1 MYGFGRRS
9 ATTNAWLPNEPHP
22 LLHVAEVV
30 ARLEMIYTHVVAAL
44 LAATLAATSAWQV
57 QGWRLGEQ
65 AQASKTALESL
76 KREHAESLTRAT
88 GSALNATIAWQKE
101 KDDAIDRA
109 QQRAKAQAHSAD
121 IARRER
127 DSLRN
132 TIAAASLRLPDAT
145 PSACT
150 EYGAAV
156 SGLLDQCSAAHQEL
170 ARSCDGH
177 AADVRLM
184 QEAWPVVHD

>member
-1 MYGFGRRS
+1 M
-9 ATTNAWLPNEPHP
+9 AL
-22 LLHVAEVV
+22 V

-44 LAATLAATSAWQV
+44 LAATIAATSAWQV

-88 GSALNATIAWQKE
+88 ASALNATLQWQKE

-109 QQRAKAQAHSAD
+109 QQLAKTQAANAAA
-121 IARRER
+121 ARRDA
-127 DSLRN
+127 DSLRGALA
-132 TIAAASLRLPDAT
+132 TASLRLPVAT

-156 SGLLDQCSAAHQEL
+156 GGLLDQCGRAYQEL
-170 ARSCDGH
+170 GEKADQH
-177 AADVRLM
+177 AASVKLM
-184 QEAWPVVHD
+184 QDAWPPGTQ

>member
-1 MYGFGRRS
+1 M
-9 ATTNAWLPNEPHP
+9 
-22 LLHVAEVV
+22 VVV
-30 ARLEMIYTHVVAAL
+30 ALVAQVMRYAAAL
-44 LAATLAATSAWQV
+44 AVGAALAWGAQSWRMDAQV
-57 QGWRLGEQ
+57 QSG
-65 AQASKTALESL
+65 KTALETL

-88 GSALNATIAWQKE
+88 ASALNATIAWQKE

-156 SGLLDQCSAAHQEL
+156 SGLLNQCAAAYQEL
-170 ARSCDGH
+170 AAVADGH
-177 AADVRLM
+177 VSTIRLM
-184 QEAWPVVHD
+184 QEAWPTLR

>member
-1 MYGFGRRS
+1 M
-9 ATTNAWLPNEPHP
+9 
-22 LLHVAEVV
+22 VVV
-30 ARLEMIYTHVVAAL
+30 ALVAQVMRYAAAL
-44 LAATLAATSAWQV
+44 AVGAALAWGA
-57 QGWRLGEQ
+57 QGWRMGAQ
-65 AQASKTALESL
+65 VQASKTALESL
-76 KREHAESLTRAT
+76 RREHAESLTRAT
-88 GSALNATIAWQKE
+88 GAALNATIAWQKV

-156 SGLLDQCSAAHQEL
+156 SGLLNQCAAAYQEL
-170 ARSCDGH
+170 AAVADGH
-177 AADVRLM
+177 VSTIRLM
-184 QEAWPVVHD
+184 QDAWPTLR

>member
-1 MYGFGRRS
+1 M
-9 ATTNAWLPNEPHP
+9 
-22 LLHVAEVV
+22 VALV
-30 ARLEMIYTHVVAAL
+30 ARLEMISTHAAAAL
-44 LAATLAATSAWQV
+44 LAAIIAATGAWTAQS
-57 QGWRLGEQ
+57 WRMGAQ

-76 KREHAESLTRAT
+76 RREHAESLTRAT
-88 GSALNATIAWQKE
+88 GAALNATLVWQKA

-150 EYGAAV
+150 EYATAAG
-156 SGLLDQCSAAHQEL
+156 GLLGQCAAQHQEL

-177 AADVRLM
+177 VSDVRLM
-184 QEAWPVVHD
+184 MEAWPQ

>member
-1 MYGFGRRS
+1 M
-9 ATTNAWLPNEPHP
+9 A
-22 LLHVAEVV
+22 VV
-30 ARLEMIYTHVVAAL
+30 ALVAQVMRYAAAL
-44 LAATLAATSAWQV
+44 AVGAALAWGA
-57 QGWRLGEQ
+57 QGWRMGAQ
-65 AQASKTALESL
+65 VQASQAALESL
-76 KREHAESLTRAT
+76 RREHAESLTRAT
-88 GSALNATIAWQKE
+88 GAALNATIAWQKV

-150 EYGAAV
+150 EYATAA
-156 SGLLDQCSAAHQEL
+156 SGLLNQCAAAYQEL
-170 ARSCDGH
+170 AAVADGH
-177 AADVRLM
+177 VSTIRLM
-184 QEAWPVVHD
+184 QDAWPTLR

>member
-1 MYGFGRRS
+1 
-9 ATTNAWLPNEPHP
+9 
-22 LLHVAEVV
+22 
-30 ARLEMIYTHVVAAL
+30 MIPTHILAL
-44 LAATLAATSAWQV
+44 LVGALMAWGA

-65 AQASKTALESL
+65 VQAGKTALETL

-88 GSALNATIAWQKE
+88 GSALNATLKWQKA

-150 EYGAAV
+150 EYATAV
-156 SGLLDQCSAAHQEL
+156 SGLLGQCTAQYQEL
-170 ARSCDGH
+170 AAVADGH
-177 AADVRLM
+177 VSTIRLM
-184 QEAWPVVHD
+184 QDAWPTLR

>member
-1 MYGFGRRS
+1 
-9 ATTNAWLPNEPHP
+9 
-22 LLHVAEVV
+22 
-30 ARLEMIYTHVVAAL
+30 MIYTHAAAAL
-44 LAATLAATSAWQV
+44 LAAVIAAAGAWTAQS
-57 QGWRLGEQ
+57 WRLGEQ
-65 AQASKTALESL
+65 AQASQTALESL
-76 KREHAESLTRAT
+76 RREHAESLTRAT
-88 GSALNATIAWQKE
+88 AGALNATIAWQKV

-156 SGLLDQCSAAHQEL
+156 SGLLNQCAAAYQEL
-170 ARSCDGH
+170 AEKADQH
-177 AADVRLM
+177 AASVKLM
-184 QEAWPVVHD
+184 QDAWPTLR

>member
-1 MYGFGRRS
+1 M
-9 ATTNAWLPNEPHP
+9 A
-22 LLHVAEVV
+22 VV
-30 ARLEMIYTHVVAAL
+30 ALVAQVMRYAAAL
-44 LAATLAATSAWQV
+44 AVGAALAWGA
-57 QGWRLGEQ
+57 QGWRMGEQ

-76 KREHAESLTRAT
+76 RREHAESLTRAT
-88 GSALNATIAWQKE
+88 GAALNATLVWQKA

-156 SGLLDQCSAAHQEL
+156 GGLLDQCSAAHQEL
-170 ARSCDGH
+170 ARQCDGH
-177 AADVRLM
+177 ASDVRLM
-184 QEAWPVVHD
+184 LEAWPQ

>member
-1 MYGFGRRS
+1 
-9 ATTNAWLPNEPHP
+9 
-22 LLHVAEVV
+22 
-30 ARLEMIYTHVVAAL
+30 MIYTHIAAAL
-44 LAATLAATSAWQV
+44 LSAAIAAASAWNVQSWRMDAQV
-57 QGWRLGEQ
+57 QT
-65 AQASKTALESL
+65 SKTALESL

-88 GSALNATIAWQKE
+88 GAALNATIAWQKE

-145 PSACT
+145 PSACA
-150 EYGAAV
+150 EYGAAA
-156 SGLLDQCSAAHQEL
+156 SGLLNQCAAAYQEL
-170 ARSCDGH
+170 AAVADGH
-177 AADVRLM
+177 VSTIRLM
-184 QEAWPVVHD
+184 QDAWPTVR

>member
-1 MYGFGRRS
+1 M
-9 ATTNAWLPNEPHP
+9 A
-22 LLHVAEVV
+22 VV
-30 ARLEMIYTHVVAAL
+30 AHVMRYAAAL
-44 LAATLAATSAWQV
+44 AVGAVLAWGA
-57 QGWRLGEQ
+57 QGWRMAEQ
-65 AQASKTALESL
+65 VQAGKTALETL

-88 GSALNATIAWQKE
+88 AGALNATLKWQKV

-127 DSLRN
+127 DSLRD

-145 PSACT
+145 PSACV

-156 SGLLDQCSAAHQEL
+156 RGLLNQCAAAYQEL
-170 ARSCDGH
+170 AAVADGH
-177 AADVRLM
+177 VSTIRLM
-184 QEAWPVVHD
+184 REAWPTLR

>member
-1 MYGFGRRS
+1 M
-9 ATTNAWLPNEPHP
+9 A
-22 LLHVAEVV
+22 VV
-30 ARLEMIYTHVVAAL
+30 AQVMRYAAAL
-44 LAATLAATSAWQV
+44 AVGAVLAWGAQDWRMDAQV
-57 QGWRLGEQ
+57 QAG
-65 AQASKTALESL
+65 KTALETL

-88 GSALNATIAWQKE
+88 ASALNATIAWQKV

-145 PSACT
+145 PSACV
-150 EYGAAV
+150 EYATAS
-156 SGLLDQCSAAHQEL
+156 SGLLGQCAAAYQGL
-170 ARSCDGH
+170 AAVADGH
-177 AADVRLM
+177 VNDVRTCR
-184 QEAWPVVHD
+184 EAWPVTPVQ